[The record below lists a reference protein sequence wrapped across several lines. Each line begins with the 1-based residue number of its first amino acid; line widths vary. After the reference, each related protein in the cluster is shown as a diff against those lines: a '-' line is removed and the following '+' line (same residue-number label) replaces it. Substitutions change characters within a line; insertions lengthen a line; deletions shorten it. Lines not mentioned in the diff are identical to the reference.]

1 MSNETT
7 LKNLTTGLQMELTAA
22 HQYQLHAAVLD
33 DWGIDKLADK
43 MREEYEEETGHQDR
57 FLERILFLGGEPEL
71 AFHSA
76 PRRATSLREMFD
88 MDMSDEAEALRFYT
102 AAAKAAYEAD
112 DLGSYELFKQIA
124 IEEEGHKDWLQ
135 TQLELIERIGE
146 ERYANKH
153 ISPASDADD

>member
-22 HQYQLHAAVLD
+22 HQYQLHAAVLA
-33 DWGIDKLADK
+33 DWGIDKLAEK
-43 MREEYEEETGHQDR
+43 MREEFDEETGHQER

-71 AFHSA
+71 AFHST
-76 PRRATSLREMFD
+76 PRRAKSLRDMFEAD
-88 MDMSDEAEALRFYT
+88 MRDEAEALKFYT

-135 TQLELIERIGE
+135 TQLDLIERIGE
-146 ERYANKH
+146 QNYTDKH
-153 ISPASDADD
+153 ISAGTASDA